1 LIPQLRDEKTPGTG
15 NCLVTKNGP
24 NFRCGIGYDTHRLVE
39 GRRLVLGGVEIP
51 SPRGL
56 LGHSDGDVLSHA
68 VVDAVLGAAGLGDI
82 GRFFPDTDSRWE
94 NADSRIFLAT
104 VRDLLAERKLEVLSL
119 DTVVILDAPKLALY
133 LDQMKESLAAALD
146 VAAERVNVKA
156 KTSEGAAPDFAF
168 AQAVV
173 LLAPSE
179 PGA

>member
-1 LIPQLRDEKTPGTG
+1 MS
-15 NCLVTKNGP
+15 NNAP
-24 NFRCGIGYDTHRLVE
+24 NFLPHFRCGIGYDTHRLVE

-68 VVDAVLGAAGLGDI
+68 VVDAMLGAAGVGDI
-82 GRFFPDTDSRWE
+82 GRFFPDTDPRWK

-104 VRDLLAERKLEVLSL
+104 VGELLAQRKLEVLSL
-119 DTVVILDAPKLALY
+119 DTVVILDTPKLAPY
-133 LDQMKESLAAALD
+133 MDRMKESLAAALG

-156 KTSEGAAPDFAF
+156 KTSEGSSPDFAI
-168 AQAVV
+168 AHAVV

-179 PGA
+179 PRA